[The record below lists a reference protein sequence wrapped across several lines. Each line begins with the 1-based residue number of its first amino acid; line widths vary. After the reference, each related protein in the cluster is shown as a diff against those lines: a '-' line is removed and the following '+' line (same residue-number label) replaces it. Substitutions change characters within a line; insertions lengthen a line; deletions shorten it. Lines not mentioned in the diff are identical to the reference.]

1 MRTGEG
7 LENTVR
13 EDLKE
18 VRRAVCFLRCKKM
31 TGRASGLLGQRPSSI
46 CDPLRTARRAVWCKN
61 SKQGEKR
68 A

>member
-7 LENTVR
+7 LEYTVR

-18 VRRAVCFLRCKKM
+18 VRRDVCFLGCKKM
-31 TGRASGLLGQRPSSI
+31 TGRAIGLLAQRPSSI
-46 CDPLRTARRAVWCKN
+46 CDPLRTARRAVWFKN